1 MNPEKKKTPRCAGP
15 DVKGGS
21 QEARRVAAAVLE
33 VLAGGITPT
42 EAAGA
47 LGVSVPRYYQL
58 ECRALEGLVTGCE
71 PRARGPGKSPDRA
84 LAMLTREHERTKRE
98 LARSQALARAAQR
111 AVGLSLINTRR
122 NAEAKPGKR
131 RRRPVVRALRAAQRL
146 KAEEPL
152 PAVGVTA
159 APDDNKQ
166 GKAVV

>member
-1 MNPEKKKTPRCAGP
+1 MNPEKKKATRCAGP

-21 QEARRVAAAVLE
+21 LEARRVAAAVLE
-33 VLAGGITPT
+33 VLAGGLTPT

-111 AVGLSLINTRR
+111 AVGLSVLRSQKAPEKGGR
-122 NAEAKPGKR
+122 R
-131 RRRPVVRALRAAQRL
+131 RRRPVVRALRAAKRL
-146 KAEEPL
+146 KVDEPL

-166 GKAVV
+166 GQATV

>member
-1 MNPEKKKTPRCAGP
+1 MNPEEKKATRCAGP

-21 QEARRVAAAVLE
+21 PEARKVAAAVLE

-58 ECRALEGLVTGCE
+58 ECRALEGMVVGCE

-111 AVGLSLINTRR
+111 AVGLSVLRAQKAPEKGGR
-122 NAEAKPGKR
+122 R

-152 PAVGVTA
+152 PAVGVIS

-166 GKAVV
+166 GKATV